1 MTLSNHKLK
10 IIDYPLKISIK
21 HQYFSNIPWLELI
34 ILSSSKNWRNL
45 ANTSDFSLATFYFN
59 YSLLFSSSSAADL
72 IISDINLLK
81 SMAFFDVITGY
92 PVFISISLLAFPAIL
107 PPSLA
112 TFLFSSRPC
121 GCIALAISFV
131 AVSATYLV

>member
-34 ILSSSKNWRNL
+34 IFSSSKNWRNL
-45 ANTSDFSLATFYFN
+45 ANTIDFSLAKFCFN
-59 YSLLFSSSSAADL
+59 YSLFFSFSSADL

-121 GCIALAISFV
+121 RCIALAISFV

>member
-34 ILSSSKNWRNL
+34 IFSSSKNWRNL
-45 ANTSDFSLATFYFN
+45 ANTIDFSLVKFCFN
-59 YSLLFSSSSAADL
+59 YSLFFSFSSADL

-92 PVFISISLLAFPAIL
+92 PVFISISLLVFPAIL

-112 TFLFSSRPC
+112 TFLFSSRPY
-121 GCIALAISFV
+121 GCVALAISLLLFLL
-131 AVSATYLV
+131 TYLV

>member
-10 IIDYPLKISIK
+10 IIDSPLKISIK

-34 ILSSSKNWRNL
+34 IFSLSKNWRNL

-59 YSLLFSSSSAADL
+59 YSLFFSFSSADL
-72 IISDINLLK
+72 IISYINLLK
-81 SMAFFDVITGY
+81 SIAFFDVITDY

-107 PPSLA
+107 SPSLA

-121 GCIALAISFV
+121 GCVALAISLLLFLL
-131 AVSATYLV
+131 TYLV